1 MTNTKK
7 KKNKGKD
14 LSGVEGLDEIIEDLF
29 IRIFAISNLD
39 LKSPYDPLTQNR
51 FDTIIIKALKDIQ
64 YSLYVINLSKYG
76 V

>member
-1 MTNTKK
+1 MDN
-7 KKNKGKD
+7 
-14 LSGVEGLDEIIEDLF
+14 LF
-29 IRIFAISNLD
+29 TRFLAISNLD

-51 FDTIIIKALKDIQ
+51 FDTTIIKALKDIQ